1 MSTCSSLIVDSNN
14 YINNKLYMDDSLFP
28 TVDRPKPN
36 RPSTL
41 YVWDNKCSALDAE
54 WESLPY
60 ALDKCEYLR
69 RETGWAEDY
78 IQCLDDRFHAARRG
92 AGCDYRY
99 NTTPETCSPT
109 QQQSLSDVIKDVCN
123 APDKEYTSWESY
135 QACVDRVT
143 EWSLDGCGNVLPGQ
157 MAGPVTNFG
166 PARNQFH

>member
-1 MSTCSSLIVDSNN
+1 MNDN
-14 YINNKLYMDDSLFP
+14 LFP

-54 WESLPY
+54 WECLPY

-69 RETGWAEDY
+69 REDGWAEDY
-78 IQCLDDRFHAARRG
+78 IQCLDDRFTACRSG

-99 NTTPETCSPT
+99 NTGPETCSPT
-109 QQQSLSDVIKDVCN
+109 EQQSLAEVIQDVCN
-123 APDKEYTSWESY
+123 APDKEYPSRKSY

-143 EWSLDGCGNVLPGQ
+143 EWSLDGCGNVKPGE
-157 MAGPVTNFG
+157 MAGPVMGFG
-166 PARNQFH
+166 PMPPRRTSRIEGQ